1 MDENNFWGLLTKE
14 EIDTESNIRRSH
26 KTVTCFK
33 KLKEKSLRLYRNV
46 DKSIYREGSYFLS
59 PSYELLKCSCDQFKD
74 LTWPEKEKLL
84 RRMFT
89 YTPNS
94 KVLLS
99 NVYLLDDDKI
109 ERQKG
114 DLFKINEVK
123 DTDSIRHSKQCFR
136 GHEKL
141 LFSTTDFRLT
151 SKFGILEES
160 VSHIFE
166 RLENY

>member
-1 MDENNFWGLLTKE
+1 
-14 EIDTESNIRRSH
+14 
-26 KTVTCFK
+26 
-33 KLKEKSLRLYRNV
+33 
-46 DKSIYREGSYFLS
+46 
-59 PSYELLKCSCDQFKD
+59 
-74 LTWPEKEKLL
+74 
-84 RRMFT
+84 MFT